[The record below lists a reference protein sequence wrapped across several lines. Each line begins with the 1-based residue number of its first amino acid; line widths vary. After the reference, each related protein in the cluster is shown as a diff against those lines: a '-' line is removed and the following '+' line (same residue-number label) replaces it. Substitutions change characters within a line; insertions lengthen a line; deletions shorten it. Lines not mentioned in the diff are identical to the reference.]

1 MFTTIFPLL
10 KLLKTHNYNYNDDYN
25 YTALKVILILWAAMS
40 TPQLEQYREE
50 QYLWNHIQDNFF
62 SADELLNIDS

>member
-10 KLLKTHNYNYNDDYN
+10 KRLKTHNYKYNDDYN

-50 QYLWNHIQDNFF
+50 QYLWNHIQDYFF
-62 SADELLNIDS
+62 SADEW